1 MCAHASSAHDA
12 LALLDES
19 PFAAGFVAITGS
31 FDLYPLVEQIKD
43 KERLA
48 PLPLVLV
55 SAAAPT
61 AEDIQR
67 AFACGMLDVVEGA
80 AESPLAWARL
90 QALLE
95 RAAERRG
102 LARREGERLV
112 EQGLRE
118 AQLRERNHLLSLF
131 ADVGVALGTETSL
144 AAALRGVAEATTTR
158 HLDAAF
164 ARIWT
169 VTADGTTLEL
179 RASAGLYTHLDGGHA
194 RVPVGQFKIGLI
206 ASERKPHLTNSVLGD
221 ARVGDQVWARENG
234 MVAFAGYPM
243 MLGDR
248 LVGVIAAFS
257 RHALSPAALFALES
271 IAGSVA
277 QGIERAES
285 EERIRAS
292 EARLSA
298 TTELLLAQTA
308 SLEVSKEAAE
318 AANRT
323 KSMFLANMSHE
334 LRTPLNAV
342 LGYSEM
348 LQEEAAERGLDGFIP
363 DLKSIHAAGKHLLG
377 LINDILDLSKIEAGK
392 MEIFLEDFAVEEMMS
407 EVEKT
412 VKPLMEQS
420 GNQLR
425 MEGEGPIRMRADV
438 TKVRQTFLNLLSN
451 AAKFTARGEILV
463 SWKTCRTGAVD
474 TLVARV
480 SDTGI
485 GMSPAQCARLF
496 EPFVQADA
504 STTRKFGGTGLG
516 LAISRRFCQM
526 LGGDI
531 DVESEE
537 GKGSSFTVRLPL
549 HARGS
554 HAPPPAES
562 ASALS
567 APELPVSPRDE
578 RAMILVIDDDRNA
591 RDILKRHLSKDG
603 FRVVTAADG
612 REGLRLARE
621 LRPLAITLDVLMPS
635 TDGWSVLVEARVTRC
650 CDRSPS
656 SCSRS

>member
-1 MCAHASSAHDA
+1 M
-12 LALLDES
+12 
-19 PFAAGFVAITGS
+19 P
-31 FDLYPLVEQIKD
+31 
-43 KERLA
+43 
-48 PLPLVLV
+48 
-55 SAAAPT
+55 
-61 AEDIQR
+61 
-67 AFACGMLDVVEGA
+67 
-80 AESPLAWARL
+80 
-90 QALLE
+90 
-95 RAAERRG
+95 
-102 LARREGERLV
+102 
-112 EQGLRE
+112 
-118 AQLRERNHLLSLF
+118 
-131 ADVGVALGTETSL
+131 
-144 AAALRGVAEATTTR
+144 AALRGVAEATTR

-392 MEIFLEDFAVEEMMS
+392 MELFLEDFAVGEMLS
-407 EVEKT
+407 DVEKT
-412 VKPLMEQS
+412 VKPLIEQS

-425 MEGEGPIRMRADV
+425 VEGEGAIRMRADV
-438 TKVRQTFLNLLSN
+438 TKVRQTLLNLLSN
-451 AAKFTARGEILV
+451 AAKFTAQGRSRVVEDLPNG
-463 SWKTCRTGAVD
+463 RVD

-485 GMSPAQCARLF
+485 GMSPRSAR
-496 EPFVQADA
+496 A
-504 STTRKFGGTGLG
+504 SSSPS
-516 LAISRRFCQM
+516 SRPTHRPRASSAGPGSAWPSRGASVTCS
-526 LGGDI
+526 GAT
-531 DVESEE
+531 STSRARRE
-537 GKGSSFTVRLPL
+537 GEQL
-549 HARGS
+549 HHPAAAASPRS
-554 HAPPPAES
+554 HAPRPPS
-562 ASALS
+562 RPPRSPLPS
-567 APELPVSPRDE
+567 CRAPSDG
-578 RAMILVIDDDRNA
+578 RAMVLVIDDDRTA
-591 RDILKRHLSKDG
+591 RDLLKRHLSKDG

-635 TDGWSVLVEARVTRC
+635 TDGWSVLVESQERSDAAARSR
-650 CDRSPS
+650 S
-656 SCSRS
+656 SC